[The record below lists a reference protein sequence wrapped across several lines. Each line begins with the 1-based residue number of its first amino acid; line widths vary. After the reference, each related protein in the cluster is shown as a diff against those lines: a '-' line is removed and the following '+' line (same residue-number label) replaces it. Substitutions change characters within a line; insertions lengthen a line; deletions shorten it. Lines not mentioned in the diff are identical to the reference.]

1 MENDRH
7 ERLESA
13 ELAAILDGAV
23 DAIITIDAR
32 GTIISA
38 NQPTQTMFGYS
49 VAELMGVN
57 VRKLMPEPYHTQHDG
72 YIQTYCATG
81 VKKIIGIG
89 REVTALRK
97 DGSVFPIHL
106 AVSEVMFKGTR
117 LFTGIIRD
125 ISDVKA
131 AQRELELAQEKLVQK
146 ERLAAIGQTVTG
158 LAHESRNAFQRSH
171 ACLAELSLDLTDM
184 PESLLLVT
192 KVQKALD
199 DLHRLLEEVRL
210 YAAPI
215 VLDIREC
222 NLVALV
228 RESWQQVTEAR
239 STRAHPEFEV
249 IVADGFP
256 EVCRLDSD
264 RIRQV
269 LRNGFENAVQASAND
284 GKILVELELAS
295 DQIAQ
300 LVLKISDTGPGVA
313 EKDRESIFQPF
324 FTTRTKGT
332 GLGLAITRR
341 ILDAHDGSISVGT
354 AKSGGAEFVIVLPNR
369 PGKPG

>member
-1 MENDRH
+1 MQKDRH

-23 DAIITIDAR
+23 DAIIMINAQ

-38 NQPTQTMFGYS
+38 NPPTQKMFGYPLE
-49 VAELMGVN
+49 ELKGEN
-57 VRKLMPEPYHTQHDG
+57 VKILMPEPYREQHDR
-72 YIQTYCATG
+72 YLHNYCSTG
-81 VKKIIGIG
+81 IKKIIGIG
-89 REVTALRK
+89 REVVGRRR
-97 DGSVFPIHL
+97 DGSVFPVHL
-106 AVSEVMFKGTR
+106 AVSEVMFESGQ

-131 AQRELELAQEKLVQK
+131 TQRELELAQAKLLQK

-171 ACLAELSLDLTDM
+171 ACLAELSLDLKDM
-184 PESLLLVT
+184 PESLLLVN

-215 VLDIREC
+215 ILDLRNC
-222 NLVALV
+222 DLAALV
-228 RESWQQVTEAR
+228 RESWQQVIDAKVT
-239 STRAHPEFEV
+239 TPHPKFEV
-249 IVADGFP
+249 VMADGFP
-256 EVCRLDSD
+256 KICRLDSD

-269 LRNGFENAVQASAND
+269 LRNVLENASQACESK
-284 GKILVELELAS
+284 GTIVVELGFGVAGQ
-295 DQIAQ
+295 DQIVVA
-300 LVLKISDTGPGVA
+300 ISDSGRGVV

-341 ILDAHDGSISVGT
+341 ILDAHDGSISAGI
-354 AKSGGAEFVIVLPNR
+354 AKSGGAKFVIELPNR
-369 PGKPG
+369 QGKAT